1 MADDAQLIESSDDRK
16 SAVSATE
23 APSEANGFLSSHVA
37 MMARSCLRLAGLHLL
52 SEYAFELSAAEF
64 AQSVFEAKFALVSHN
79 TNSDPIFNYANRT
92 ALNLFEMTWEEFT
105 ALPSRLSAEPVHRDE
120 RARLMAQ
127 VREKGFIS
135 DYSGVRISK
144 FGRRFCIHEATVFNL
159 EDEGGKP
166 CGQAALFSNWTEL

>member
-1 MADDAQLIESSDDRK
+1 MADDAQLIGNSDDLIPTL
-16 SAVSATE
+16 SASE
-23 APSEANGFLSSHVA
+23 IPSVANCFLSDQVK

-52 SEYAFELSAAEF
+52 SECASELSDAEF
-64 AQSVFEAKFALVSHN
+64 ARSVFEAQFALVAHD

-144 FGRRFCIHEATVFNL
+144 SGKRFRIHAATVFNL
-159 EDEGGKP
+159 EDERGKP
-166 CGQAALFSNWTEL
+166 CGQAALFRDWTEL

>member
-1 MADDAQLIESSDDRK
+1 MEDDAQLIVNSDNLK
-16 SAVSATE
+16 ACVSASV
-23 APSEANGFLSSHVA
+23 APSEENCFLSAQVA
-37 MMARSCLRLAGLHLL
+37 MMARSLLRITGLRLL
-52 SEYAFELSAAEF
+52 SECAPELSDSEF
-64 AQSVFEAKFALVSHN
+64 AQSVFEAKFALVSHD

-92 ALNLFEMTWEEFT
+92 ALKLFEMTWEEFT

-135 DYSGVRISK
+135 NYGGVRISK
-144 FGRRFCIHEATVFNL
+144 SGKRFCIHEATVFNL
-159 EDEGGKP
+159 EDERGIP